1 MSKSRKERNVTRLTP
16 ASLILASGIPG
27 EAEEHKFLSVKFQG
41 HPFIRPRALISEE
54 SGMLTFELVE
64 VSKKS
69 RRRVSQRCEFS
80 VLKRDV
86 LSLIAFEGDKIPEVL
101 VRKRK
106 EKDLD
111 LALSDD
117 GRRKVKVEKNTEE
130 DDDEEMEEVME
141 ESHEPE
147 HMTSDQL
154 RRELEKRGLEH
165 RGLKAELIRRL
176 KEALSEENGEPRNT
190 GDIVLQTVNSSALFV
205 HVDSEEEAPEDDADQ
220 RESRSNYGDDDEEPV
235 YDEDQPE
242 DDQDRHH
249 REDSRS
255 KKEDIFESNEHYQNE
270 DGQQDQR
277 DNEHSEEDYID
288 EPEKEYSEE
297 DRNQY
302 NTDDRERE
310 ESEDQDDEDVEGG
323 RGDDEEEEE
332 ESLVKEDQHSGTNNT
347 AKESVEPDDDAEED
361 DSPWDEEEEP
371 IRKSS
376 PSKSLPSPK
385 QASPKKIIKTD
396 EPSQQQSLGVDE
408 HELQAREPSD
418 HEEQAQNE
426 DQDMEKAP
434 EEAADEIEA
443 DTGVYKEDVGL
454 KNGKSMVQQLM
465 EMNKNADEQQKE
477 GAEKTS
483 DGEPATKEM
492 VKKSGTGEDA
502 EEALPAEPE
511 SFETTSYRVVIVTK
525 RGARIIRRADSLL
538 SRDKLERSRII
549 ILEFALTS
557 QNSTPKKVFTTLMDG
572 PYEDTANAEIWPEKG
587 PLSFKHTLTN
597 ILSDMLVAR
606 EKEKRVSNAE
616 SIFEENQELKKKN
629 RSYEAKLDDLTSE
642 MERLKKKIQRAKET
656 LG

>member
-41 HPFIRPRALISEE
+41 HPFIRPRALVSEE

-69 RRRVSQRCEFS
+69 RRRLSQRCEFS

-106 EKDLD
+106 EKDID

-130 DDDEEMEEVME
+130 DDDEDMEEVME
-141 ESHEPE
+141 ENLEPE

-154 RRELEKRGLEH
+154 RRELQKRGLEH

-220 RESRSNYGDDDEEPV
+220 GESRSNYGDDEEEPV

-242 DDQDRHH
+242 DDQDRRH

-255 KKEDIFESNEHYQNE
+255 KKENIFGSREHYQNE
-270 DGQQDQR
+270 DEQQDLR
-277 DNEHSEEDYID
+277 DNENSEEDYID
-288 EPEKEYSEE
+288 EPEKGYSEE

-310 ESEDQDDEDVEGG
+310 ESEEQDDEEVEGG
-323 RGDDEEEEE
+323 RGDDDDEEN
-332 ESLVKEDQHSGTNNT
+332 LVKENQHSGMNNT
-347 AKESVEPDDDAEED
+347 AKESMETDDAEVED
-361 DSPWDEEEEP
+361 ESPWDEDEEP
-371 IRKSS
+371 IRKRS
-376 PSKSLPSPK
+376 PSKDLPK
-385 QASPKKIIKTD
+385 KASPKKIIKTD
-396 EPSQQQSLGVDE
+396 ELSQQQSLGVDE
-408 HELQAREPSD
+408 HEFQAREPSD
-418 HEEQAQNE
+418 HDEQAQND
-426 DQDMEKAP
+426 DQDMEKAS
-434 EEAADEIEA
+434 EEVVDENEA

-465 EMNKNADEQQKE
+465 EMNKNADEQEKE
-477 GAEKTS
+477 GAEKTRDDEAAAKEVEKKAS
-483 DGEPATKEM
+483 SGEN
-492 VKKSGTGEDA
+492 A
-502 EEALPAEPE
+502 EAPPAEPE

-616 SIFEENQELKKKN
+616 AIFEENQELKKKN
-629 RSYEAKLDDLTSE
+629 RSYESKLEDLASE

>member
-41 HPFIRPRALISEE
+41 HPFIRPRALVSEE

-69 RRRVSQRCEFS
+69 RRRLSQRCEFS

-106 EKDLD
+106 EKDID

-130 DDDEEMEEVME
+130 DEDEEMEEVME
-141 ESHEPE
+141 ENLEPE
-147 HMTSDQL
+147 HMTSDHL

-220 RESRSNYGDDDEEPV
+220 RESRSNYGDDEEEPV

-242 DDQDRHH
+242 DDQDRSR

-255 KKEDIFESNEHYQNE
+255 KKDDIFESNEHYQNE

-288 EPEKEYSEE
+288 EPEKGYSEE

-302 NTDDRERE
+302 NTEDRERE
-310 ESEDQDDEDVEGG
+310 ESEEQDDEDVEGG
-323 RGDDEEEEE
+323 RGDDEE
-332 ESLVKEDQHSGTNNT
+332 SLVKEDQHSGTNNS
-347 AKESVEPDDDAEED
+347 AKESMEPEDDAEVEDD

-376 PSKSLPSPK
+376 PSKNVPSPK
-385 QASPKKIIKTD
+385 KASPKKIIKTD

-408 HELQAREPSD
+408 HEFQAREPSD
-418 HEEQAQNE
+418 HDEQAQDE
-426 DQDMEKAP
+426 DQDMGKAP

-443 DTGVYKEDVGL
+443 DIGVYKEDVGL

-465 EMNKNADEQQKE
+465 EMNKNPDEQQKE
-477 GAEKTS
+477 GAAAK
-483 DGEPATKEM
+483 AV
-492 VKKSGTGEDA
+492 VKKSGSGENTEDP
-502 EEALPAEPE
+502 PAEPE

-587 PLSFKHTLTN
+587 LLSFKHTLTN

-616 SIFEENQELKKKN
+616 AIFEENQELKKKN
-629 RSYEAKLDDLTSE
+629 RSYETKLEDLTSE